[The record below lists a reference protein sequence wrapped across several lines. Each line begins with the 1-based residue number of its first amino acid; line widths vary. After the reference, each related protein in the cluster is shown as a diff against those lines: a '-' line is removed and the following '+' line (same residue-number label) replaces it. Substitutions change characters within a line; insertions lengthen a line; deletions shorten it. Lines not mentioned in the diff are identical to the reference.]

1 MALAEKKILIVGG
14 SSGIGLAT
22 AQAAVAAG
30 ARVMITGRSPEKL
43 AQARALLGNVV
54 ETAAF
59 DMTQEQEVQAF
70 FEGQHRT
77 YDHLVISSAS
87 PSSGPFL
94 QVEPARARQLFDI
107 KFWGEY
113 SIARYGAPKVAPQGS
128 LTFVSGVVAFKA
140 MKGSAPLAAVNAAIV
155 SLAQTLALELAPVRV
170 NVVSPGII
178 DTPARAGMPE
188 QTRRTFYHNIAQQ
201 LPVQKVGEAEEVA
214 QGIVFLMD
222 NPFTTGT
229 VLHVDGGHRLV

>member
-1 MALAEKKILIVGG
+1 MTLAEKKVLIVGG

-30 ARVMITGRSPEKL
+30 AQVMITGRSPEKL
-43 AQARALLGNVV
+43 AQAKVLLGGAV
-54 ETAAF
+54 ETGAF
-59 DMTQEQEVQAF
+59 DMTREQEVQAF
-70 FEGQHRT
+70 FADQDRI

-87 PSSGPFL
+87 PSAGPFL

-113 SIARYGAPKVAPQGS
+113 SIARYGASKIASQGS

-140 MKGSAPLAAVNAAIV
+140 MKGSAALAAVNAAIV
-155 SLAQTLALELAPVRV
+155 GLAQTLALELSPVRV

-178 DTPARAGMPE
+178 GTPARAGMPE
-188 QTRRTFYHNIAQQ
+188 QARRAFYHSIAQQ
-201 LPVQKVGEAEEVA
+201 LPVQKVGGAEEVA
-214 QGIVFLMD
+214 QGIIFLMD
-222 NPFTTGT
+222 NTFTTGS